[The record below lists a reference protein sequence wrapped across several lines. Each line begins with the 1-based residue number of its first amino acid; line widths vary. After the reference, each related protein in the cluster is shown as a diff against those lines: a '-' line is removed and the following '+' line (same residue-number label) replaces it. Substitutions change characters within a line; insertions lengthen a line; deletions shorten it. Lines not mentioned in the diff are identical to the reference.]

1 MRAHAKV
8 NLFLH
13 VGDRRPDGYHNLVS
27 LVAFA
32 EYGDEVTADSSN
44 TLTMHVTGPFAGETP
59 HDDSNIMLKAAK
71 ALREYAA
78 RSGQG
83 DAASLG
89 AALHLTKNLPPASG
103 IGGGSAD
110 AAATLHLLN
119 RLWRLHLSPVAL
131 AQIGVKLG
139 ADLPVCLSGQTALMR
154 GLGEIVEPLASLPTI
169 PIVLV
174 NPGVPVSTPEI
185 FRRLTIRTGH
195 TPPDLPP
202 RFANVQALATFL
214 RTTHNDL
221 AAPARVLAPEIAQVL
236 TALNDTPAC
245 LLSRMSGSGA
255 TCFALY
261 ESQGDATNAATL
273 LKTTH
278 PNWWI
283 RATTLL

>member
-13 VGDRRPDGYHNLVS
+13 VGGRRPDGYHSLVS

-32 EYGDEVTADSSN
+32 EYGDEVLAERADRL
-44 TLTMHVTGPFAGETP
+44 TLRVDGPFAGETP
-59 HDDSNIMLKAAK
+59 HDDSNIILKAAN
-71 ALREYAA
+71 ALREHAL
-78 RSGQG
+78 GQG
-83 DAASLG
+83 SARSLG

-119 RLWRLHLSPVAL
+119 RLWNLNL
-131 AQIGVKLG
+131 APAGLAEIGLKLG
-139 ADLPVCLSGQTALMR
+139 ADLPICLHNQTALMR
-154 GLGEIVEPLASLPTI
+154 GIGEIVEPLAPLPTI
-169 PIVLV
+169 AIVLV

-195 TPPDLPP
+195 TPPDLPD
-202 RFANVQALATFL
+202 RFANVRDLATFL
-214 RTTHNDL
+214 HTTHNDL
-221 AAPARVLAPEIAQVL
+221 AAPARVLAPEIATVL
-236 TALNDTPAC
+236 TALADTPAC
-245 LLSRMSGSGA
+245 LLPRMSGSGA

-273 LKTTH
+273 LKTAH
-278 PNWWI
+278 PTWWI
-283 RATTLL
+283 RPTALI